1 MSMSPLP
8 HSSNPPLHRNPPK
21 TSKNLQTRCP
31 QYALAIVS
39 VCLAFASTPLL
50 GAEAAGPIATGTFK
64 GREVVKLDAFVIV
77 QTCADNLSP
86 QHQFLRLGS
95 LCKRQTFAETLT
107 LMKLPDMENA
117 RTIVSTWLAL
127 GLTPLFG
134 AEAAGPNAT
143 ATIEGRVLNVDN
155 GRATHL

>member
-1 MSMSPLP
+1 M
-8 HSSNPPLHRNPPK
+8 
-21 TSKNLQTRCP
+21 
-31 QYALAIVS
+31 
-39 VCLAFASTPLL
+39 L

-64 GREVVKLDAFVIV
+64 GREVVKLDAFVVV

-127 GLTPLFG
+127 ALTPLFG
-134 AEAAGPNAT
+134 AEAAGPTAT
-143 ATIEGRVLNVDN
+143 GTIEGRVLNVDN
-155 GRATHL
+155 GRYVTGARVTVESTGLETFTDSSGFYRLLHVPSGTAKVSVLYTGVRPGTQITL